1 MKSTIIIDSSIHSR
15 ANENYLKLMKN
26 SIKNA
31 SKKKQKTKKN
41 EQYNHHQNVKL

>member
-31 SKKKQKTKKN
+31 SKKKKQKKN